1 MKVKEVLSHK
11 GSDIYS
17 IRSDETVYDAIKLM
31 SELNIGALL
40 VIDDGKFVGIIS
52 ERDYRDKVILKGR
65 QSKSTPVKDIMTD
78 KVFCV
83 SYDDD
88 VQMCMRIMTQR
99 KIRHLPVLKDEDLAG
114 LISIGDVVKSV
125 IDEQKHEIESLRE
138 FIGGSYPA

>member
-1 MKVKEVLSHK
+1 MKVKEVLSRK

-17 IRSDETVYDAIKLM
+17 IRSDKTVYDAIKMM

-83 SYDDD
+83 SYDED
-88 VQMCMRIMTQR
+88 VKMCMRIMTQR
-99 KIRHLPVLKDEDLAG
+99 KIRHLPVLKGEDLEG

-125 IDEQKHEIESLRE
+125 IDEQKYEIESLRE
-138 FIGGSYPA
+138 FIGGSYPV